1 MKKQECF
8 LRFEGTARPDPT
20 DIAEFLFLFRATYA
34 AAVHNSKSNVATTLE
49 SAQEL
54 AGRSREY
61 LALLGVKQLDRLFY
75 RDLKEYPLT
84 TRRISQE
91 SPLEIV
97 LEGAMIAMVAAVIIS
112 GGKFK
117 AINIFEAELAP
128 LGDGIKKLR
137 DALAKPTKSRISFG
151 VRSRRVSLSKNERK
165 ELFQVDRSQREHG
178 GFQRF
183 LVGLQDRINQQGVLE
198 LSETDIDFIL
208 RHGRQASKGGFQG
221 RIRKIFEKHFKFD
234 DEA

>member
-1 MKKQECF
+1 MKKQECL

-34 AAVHNSKSNVATTLE
+34 AAAQKRKSNAAMNLE
-49 SAQEL
+49 SAHEL
-54 AGRSREY
+54 ADRSREY
-61 LALLGVKQLDRLFY
+61 LASLSVKQLDHLFY
-75 RDLKEYPLT
+75 RDIRKYPLT
-84 TRRISQE
+84 TRRIFQE

-97 LEGAMIAMVAAVIIS
+97 LEGAAIAMVAAVIIS

-151 VRSRRVSLSKNERK
+151 VRPRRVSLSRSERK
-165 ELFQVDRSQREHG
+165 ELFQVDRSQRDHG

-183 LVGLQDRINQQGVLE
+183 LVGLQDRLSHQGVLE
-198 LSETDIDFIL
+198 LSETDVDFIL
-208 RHGRQASKGGFQG
+208 RHGRQAYKGGFQA
-221 RIRKIFEKHFKFD
+221 RIRKIFEKHFNFD

>member
-1 MKKQECF
+1 MKKQKCF
-8 LRFEGTARPDPT
+8 LRFEGTARLDPT

-34 AAVHNSKSNVATTLE
+34 AAVQKSKSNAAMNLE

-54 AGRSREY
+54 ADRSREY
-61 LALLGVKQLDRLFY
+61 LASLGVKQLDRLFY
-75 RDLKEYPLT
+75 RDIREYPLT

-97 LEGAMIAMVAAVIIS
+97 LEGAAIAIVAALIIG

-137 DALAKPTKSRISFG
+137 DALAKPTKSHISFG
-151 VRSRRVSLSKNERK
+151 VQPRRLRLSRNERK
-165 ELFQVDRSQREHG
+165 ELFKARRSERKRG

-183 LVGLQDRINQQGVLE
+183 LVGLQERIDQHSVLE
-198 LSETDIDFIL
+198 LGKGDIDFIL
-208 RHGRQASKGGFQG
+208 RHGRQRDRGGFQL
-221 RIRKIFEKHFKFD
+221 RIRKIFNRHFKFD
-234 DEA
+234 EK